1 MRRRGPVAVSSV
13 AVPDPF
19 APDTRVLAAVNRNV
33 DTLEMERSHG
43 RITVSQ
49 YEVGRQVQAIL
60 ERGVGA
66 RLGSV
71 AYDVRGSKD
80 LSIAHEL
87 AIIYAI
93 EDARLVAMLK
103 DKIVRAIGIT
113 GSRFLAEVLTGRQTF
128 AQYADAR
135 GKGGERGTAY
145 IAEHFRI
152 LLEDLD
158 TEFAAVG
165 VLQAIRAFQGEPT
178 GEETDSRGRI
188 VPDGQGAYFGELQA
202 RYAPQAKPE
211 VRRAVAGRGRVR
223 DLVSARR
230 RVSETS

>member
-1 MRRRGPVAVSSV
+1 MISWRWSV
-13 AVPDPF
+13 A
-19 APDTRVLAAVNRNV
+19 TAASPS
-33 DTLEMERSHG
+33 RSN
-43 RITVSQ
+43 
-49 YEVGRQVQAIL
+49 EVGRQVQAIL
-60 ERGVGA
+60 ERGIGA
-66 RLGSV
+66 RLGSGRLRR
-71 AYDVRGSKD
+71 ARLEGP
-80 LSIAHEL
+80 LIAHEL

-178 GEETDSRGRI
+178 GEETDSRGRT
-188 VPDGQGAYFGELQA
+188 VSGWAGRLLRGVAGAVCPRRPSRRFGEQSLD
-202 RYAPQAKPE
+202 
-211 VRRAVAGRGRVR
+211 AGECGIWC
-223 DLVSARR
+223 LHGTASQ
-230 RVSETS
+230 SENT